1 MSILGMRV
9 LTSEQMAGHEE
20 LGFVHSQSLRIAHL
34 AANSCC
40 FQLEAIFD
48 VMDGMPR

>member
-1 MSILGMRV
+1 MSIAGMRV
-9 LTSEQMAGHEE
+9 LTSEQMAGYEE
-20 LGFVHSQSLRIAHL
+20 LGFVRSQLLRIAHQ

-48 VMDGMPR
+48 AMDGMPR

>member
-1 MSILGMRV
+1 MRV
-9 LTSEQMAGHEE
+9 LTYEQMAGYEE
-20 LGFVHSQSLRIAHL
+20 LGFVHLQSLRIAHQ

-48 VMDGMPR
+48 AMDDMPR

>member
-1 MSILGMRV
+1 MSSLGMRV
-9 LTSEQMAGHEE
+9 LTSEQMAGYEE
-20 LGFVHSQSLRIAHL
+20 LGFVHSQSLRLADQ

-48 VMDGMPR
+48 AMDVMPR